1 MVLSVHFYH
10 RINHN
15 LQTSSGKQPFNSI
28 KNPEDKIRWTSRKVG
43 HAGLETKRDLHAM
56 LVASVH
62 TAELLTVTLCT
73 KQSSGALNQALMI
86 RTTESE
92 QFTALLAIYAHAK
105 WSVHLS
111 FLSLSFPVQ
120 SACISGNR
128 NRIYWCNWPMLLK
141 LRYCFVPF
149 KSLFFLFCK
158 QLYDTD
164 KKKKAHT
171 IKLYQ
176 DKKAV
181 TKNARANI

>member
-1 MVLSVHFYH
+1 MVFSVHFYH
-10 RINHN
+10 RINYN

-28 KNPEDKIRWTSRKVG
+28 KNPEDKIRWNSRKVG
-43 HAGLETKRDLHAM
+43 HGGLETKRDLHAM
-56 LVASVH
+56 LAASVH

-73 KQSSGALNQALMI
+73 KQPSGALNQALMI

-105 WSVHLS
+105 WSAHPS

-120 SACISGNR
+120 SACISGDR
-128 NRIYWCNWPMLLK
+128 NRVYWRNWLMLLK

-158 QLYDTD
+158 QLYDMD
-164 KKKKAHT
+164 KKNNPT
-171 IKLYQ
+171 RLNYIKIKRQ
-176 DKKAV
+176 WQ
-181 TKNARANI
+181 KNARANI